1 AGDTW
6 FVLLAGLVV
15 SFVAV
20 IVGMV
25 WQPVAARFQDPDGQ
39 AAALVALD
47 WWWWVITGWVCTLA
61 IVMAGRFLQG
71 KWQRMRMV

>member
-1 AGDTW
+1 
-6 FVLLAGLVV
+6 V

-20 IVGMV
+20 IVGTV

-39 AAALVALD
+39 ATALVALD